1 MLRLHAFVAILAFVG
16 AAYAADTRTGA
27 APATIVPARD
37 LNLIVD
43 ADGQG
48 QASLTFQLG
57 SEAKNMYK
65 IVHTASENDV
75 LNVKTEDG
83 TSVLK
88 VMGAST
94 NSKAAG
100 KATTSLLETERAGLA
115 RNALNKLK
123 SNHKRS
129 LLQAEA
135 GLGEVVVDRPQ
146 NVSVSRMIVAPKGKL
161 STSGK
166 IQAMQEGKVT
176 VQNEDQW
183 KMVVEEDF
191 TKGSVEDWVR
201 ETGQG
206 MNISVSDQVSTC
218 AKFPHGDSDYFLGA
232 FSNIRVLKTFQLPFH
247 QQVRITARVH
257 FLDMW
262 EGEIMYLKTDNG
274 LKWSKSH
281 TWCTEFPE
289 KKCQP
294 TSVIETGAL
303 DSCGDPNFSDTLSI
317 PVDVTFPSE
326 GKNAV
331 TLEFGGVLTD
341 GNTCKTKKDCAKNS
355 FECNQGFCVNTKAT
369 WGIDDVRIFIK

>member
-1 MLRLHAFVAILAFVG
+1 FLPPSFYSIREGCHGSAAPTFATLSSTSAELPAVVKSQINVTPAESSMLRLHAFVAILAFVG

-27 APATIVPARD
+27 APAPIVPARD

-65 IVHTASENDV
+65 VVHTASENDV

-94 NSKAAG
+94 ISKAAG
-100 KATTSLLETERAGLA
+100 KATTSLLETERARLA

-176 VQNEDQW
+176 VQN
-183 KMVVEEDF
+183 
-191 TKGSVEDWVR
+191 
-201 ETGQG
+201 
-206 MNISVSDQVSTC
+206 
-218 AKFPHGDSDYFLGA
+218 
-232 FSNIRVLKTFQLPFH
+232 
-247 QQVRITARVH
+247 
-257 FLDMW
+257 
-262 EGEIMYLKTDNG
+262 
-274 LKWSKSH
+274 
-281 TWCTEFPE
+281 
-289 KKCQP
+289 
-294 TSVIETGAL
+294 
-303 DSCGDPNFSDTLSI
+303 
-317 PVDVTFPSE
+317 
-326 GKNAV
+326 
-331 TLEFGGVLTD
+331 
-341 GNTCKTKKDCAKNS
+341 
-355 FECNQGFCVNTKAT
+355 
-369 WGIDDVRIFIK
+369 